1 MNIPRWLFRLALG
14 RRLPTVSGE
23 IEVPGARSAVTIRRD
38 RYGIP
43 YIEAASDED
52 AWYGVGFCQ
61 GQDRAFQL
69 EMLLRIAR
77 GTVSELAGP
86 AGLGMDRLARRIGF
100 AEGAERQA
108 EILDADIRA
117 NIEAFARGINDG
129 VRLGSRRIPHEFT
142 LLRTEP
148 TPYSLVDI
156 VAAAKL
162 QAFVLASNW
171 DIELSRYHILMSD
184 GPEALAALDP
194 AYPADHPVSTPPG
207 AAQGVAADR
216 LAEDLAS
223 LRKATGYAGGS
234 NNWALAPY
242 EDGHEQAHTVERPS
256 PPPHPAPALV
266 PGAHPHSW
274 SGPRPGPP
282 S

>member
-23 IEVPGARSAVTIRRD
+23 IEVPGARSPVTIRRD

-148 TPYSLVDI
+148 TPYSLIDI

-171 DIELSRYHILMSD
+171 DIELARYHILMSD

-194 AYPADHPVSTPPG
+194 AYPADHPVSAPPG
-207 AAQGVAADR
+207 AAQGVVADR
-216 LAEDLAS
+216 LSRGPCGPSGRPRGMRAARTTGHWLPRKTSTGRPILSNDPH
-223 LRKATGYAGGS
+223 LRPT
-234 NNWALAPY
+234 LP
-242 EDGHEQAHTVERPS
+242 
-256 PPPHPAPALV
+256 PALV
-266 PGAHPHSW
+266 SGAHPHS
-274 SGPRPGPP
+274 
-282 S
+282 